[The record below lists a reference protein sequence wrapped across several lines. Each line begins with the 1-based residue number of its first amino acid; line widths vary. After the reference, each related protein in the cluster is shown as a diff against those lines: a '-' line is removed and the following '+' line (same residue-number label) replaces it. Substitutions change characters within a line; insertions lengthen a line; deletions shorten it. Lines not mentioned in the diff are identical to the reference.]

1 MPKLTIDQKT
11 VDVPQG
17 QRLVL
22 AIEEQGVNIG
32 HRCGGKARC
41 TTCRV
46 AFLGGEPETMTR
58 AEYKRLKAREL
69 MGQYRLACQIV
80 VDHDM
85 RVHALMTL
93 ESDGWTDTG
102 PVPDPMVVPE
112 ARWYLREELERGD
125 EVAAPPTTRASI
137 DAGGLA
143 TRSTLQATG
152 LNSQGCG

>member
-1 MPKLTIDQKT
+1 MPKLTVDERT
-11 VDVPQG
+11 SDVPQG

-46 AFLGGEPETMTR
+46 AFRSGEPDTMTR

-69 MGQYRLACQIV
+69 LGQYRLACQIV

-85 RVHALMTL
+85 SVHVPMTL
-93 ESDGWTDTG
+93 ESEGWTDTG
-102 PVPDPMVVPE
+102 PAPDATVIPE
-112 ARWYLREELERGD
+112 AHWYPREELEHAD
-125 EVAAPPTTRASI
+125 EAAPRLTP
-137 DAGGLA
+137 
-143 TRSTLQATG
+143 
-152 LNSQGCG
+152 

>member
-1 MPKLTIDQKT
+1 MPKLTVDERT
-11 VDVPQG
+11 GDVPQG

-46 AFLGGEPETMTR
+46 AFRSGEPDTMTR

-69 MGQYRLACQIV
+69 LGQYRLACQIV

-85 RVHALMTL
+85 SVHVPMTL
-93 ESDGWTDTG
+93 ESEGWTDTG
-102 PVPDPMVVPE
+102 PAPDPTVMPE
-112 ARWYLREELERGD
+112 ARWYPREELERAD
-125 EVAAPPTTRASI
+125 QAA
-137 DAGGLA
+137 
-143 TRSTLQATG
+143 
-152 LNSQGCG
+152 SQPAA